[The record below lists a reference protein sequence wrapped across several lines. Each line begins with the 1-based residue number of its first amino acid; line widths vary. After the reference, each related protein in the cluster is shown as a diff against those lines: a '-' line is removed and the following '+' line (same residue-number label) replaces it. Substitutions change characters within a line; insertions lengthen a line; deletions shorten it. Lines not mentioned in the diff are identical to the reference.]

1 METLVRQFL
10 SPANSTHR
18 QYEALRA
25 HYVDRLTLDEAAR
38 RFGYSVGTFRN
49 LCAAFRKQPDRS
61 FFLPDRRGRRK
72 PGPEAD
78 RDRRIVEL
86 RIRENLSVGEIAHRL
101 TAREHLPVS
110 TTTVARVLRRAG
122 VPKLW
127 RRTTELRGTA
137 RPEPAPTADRRA
149 LDLTPRRLRTNFGG
163 LFLFAADLARL
174 DLDGLL
180 AAHHLPGCA
189 MIPAGCAV
197 RALLALKLWGGGR
210 PAHVMPETL
219 DEGLAL
225 FAGLNAVPNRATLA
239 AYSGQVAPRQT
250 VALMDAWHHAV
261 HGLGV
266 DLGVDLGGRRSFD
279 LDFHTI
285 PHHGTDLE
293 REQHDVSK
301 RSSRRKGILTFLA
314 RDSDAHLFAWAD
326 ATRRKD
332 RQPDAVLRFVEGWQA
347 RTGARPRELV
357 FDGRLTT
364 YANLARLHELGI
376 AFLTLRRRSA
386 RMTADLLTQPPDAWR
401 QVTLT
406 NLGRRYRTPR
416 ILERTLHLAA
426 YPGPIRQLAVRD
438 LGHDQPTL
446 LLTNQMD
453 ETPARLVER
462 YARRMMSENTI
473 ADAIDFFHLDA
484 LSAAVPTKIDL
495 DVQLTLM
502 ASALYHL
509 LGRRFGQGHATSTP
523 RTLFRKLVRASATVE
538 ITADAIV
545 VKLGRRAHNPLLLN
559 AGYADT
565 PLPWLDNRTLRIRC
579 T

>member
-1 METLVRQFL
+1 METLDRQFL

-86 RIRENLSVGEIAHRL
+86 RIRENLSVGEIARQL

-122 VPKLW
+122 LPKLW
-127 RRTTELRGTA
+127 RRAAEQRGTG
-137 RPEPAPTADRRA
+137 RPEAAATADRRA
-149 LDLTPRRLRTNFGG
+149 LDLTPRRLRTDCGG

-180 AAHHLPGCA
+180 AAYRLPGSA

-210 PAHVMPETL
+210 PSLVMPETL

-225 FAGLNAVPNRATLA
+225 FAGLNTVPKPTTLA
-239 AYSGQVAPRQT
+239 AYSGQVDPRRT
-250 VALMDAWHHAV
+250 AALMDAWHHAI

-266 DLGVDLGGRRSFD
+266 DLGGGRSFD

-285 PHHGTDLE
+285 PHRGADPECEKHG
-293 REQHDVSK
+293 VS
-301 RSSRRKGILTFLA
+301 RHSRPRKGILTFLA
-314 RDSDAHLFAWAD
+314 RDADARLFAWAD
-326 ATRRKD
+326 ATQRKD
-332 RQPDAVLRFVEGWQA
+332 RQHDAVLRFVESWQS

-364 YANLARLHELGI
+364 YANLARLQELGI

-386 RMTADLLTQPPDAWR
+386 RMTADLLTQPPYAWR
-401 QVTLT
+401 RIALT
-406 NLGRRYRTPR
+406 DLGRRYRTPR
-416 ILERTLHLAA
+416 VLERTLRLAA

-438 LGHDQPTL
+438 LGHDQPAL

-453 ETPARLVER
+453 ETPARLVDR
-462 YARRMMSENTI
+462 YVRRVTAEITI
-473 ADAIDFFHLDA
+473 ADAVDFFHTDA
-484 LSAAVPTKIDL
+484 LSAAVPMKIDL

-502 ASALYHL
+502 ADALYRL
-509 LGRRFGQGHATSTP
+509 LGRRLSHGLETATP

-545 VKLGRRAHNPLLLN
+545 VTLGRRAQNPLLLE
-559 AGYADT
+559 AGYADTDT
-565 PLPWLDNRTLRIRC
+565 PLPWLDNRTLRIRFG
-579 T
+579 